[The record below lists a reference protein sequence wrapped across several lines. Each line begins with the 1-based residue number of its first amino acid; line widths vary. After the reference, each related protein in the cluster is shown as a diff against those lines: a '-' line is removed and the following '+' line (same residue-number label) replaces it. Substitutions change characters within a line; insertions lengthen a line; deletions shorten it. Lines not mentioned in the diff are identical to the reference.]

1 MKQWKVSVWPSN
13 KPRTETVVSATGH
26 FEAKRVAAAM
36 FQCKESR
43 LQFKEKLSSTKT
55 ELLRVR
61 FFLLKKVVKTTH
73 NSVQAT

>member
-36 FQCKESR
+36 FQCKESEVTV
-43 LQFKEKLSSTKT
+43 QGE
-55 ELLRVR
+55 
-61 FFLLKKVVKTTH
+61 VK
-73 NSVQAT
+73 